1 MATALDIAY
10 AVGDA
15 IGWHR
20 CDYHRDQYEEIDVI
34 TDSTHT
40 LYITVTD
47 GDCLW
52 ELYETDSDGHSDILD
67 RGHCPEDRATAVLM
81 SAWHDAMI

>member
-1 MATALDIAY
+1 MTTTHDVAY
-10 AVGDA
+10 TIGDTH
-15 IGWHR
+15 GWHR
-20 CDYHRDQYEEIDVI
+20 CDYHRDQYGEIDGI
-34 TDSTHT
+34 TSGAHT

-67 RGHCPEDRATAVLM
+67 RGHCPAEIAPAVLM
-81 SAWHDAMI
+81 SAWHDALV